1 MEKSSKKNQN
11 SNLPSEEKSSNSSE
25 NVLLSQ
31 QTKQLSTTSDLAQE
45 VNDVK
50 QKDVDGKAKSDRKE
64 ESPSPPS
71 PQQPK
76 EQPEG
81 KSSLDQNV
89 PQLENSSAAT
99 ATTTPQ
105 KIELQKNLIAEQPEE
120 NKDPGSELN
129 VNETLASNETKKDIL
144 NSPSP
149 KDQKISDEN
158 TTTITVKANSTVGQL
173 YVIVEIDD
181 TTNGGATVPL
191 LPLPGDSASRTVHKQ
206 EATCIQCYALV
217 TEESEML
224 NIKCKCSDTSL
235 LHLDC
240 KEAWL
245 QLKGDKCSHC
255 DQRIIVKSVTLQAS
269 FSPQP
274 NTDNSHAPELE
285 VSTWKRQTDDVELLS

>member
-1 MEKSSKKNQN
+1 MEKSSEGNQN

-50 QKDVDGKAKSDRKE
+50 QKEVDGEAKSDGKE
-64 ESPSPPS
+64 ESPPLPS

-81 KSSLDQNV
+81 KSSLAENV
-89 PQLENSSAAT
+89 SQSENSSAAT
-99 ATTTPQ
+99 ATTTTTPQ
-105 KIELQKNLIAEQPEE
+105 KIELQKNLIIEQE
-120 NKDPGSELN
+120 NDDLVINKI
-129 VNETLASNETKKDIL
+129 TA
-144 NSPSP
+144 NSS
-149 KDQKISDEN
+149 QVISDEN
-158 TTTITVKANSTVGQL
+158 TTTTVKASSKVNPGEGQL
-173 YVIVEIDD
+173 RVYIPGQHYVIVEIDD

-191 LPLPGDSASRTVHKQ
+191 LPLRVDSASTIVHKE
-206 EATCIQCYALV
+206 EATCIQCNALV
-217 TEESEML
+217 TEEWVRQGLAIL

-235 LHLDC
+235 LHLIC

-255 DQRIIVKSVTLQAS
+255 DQKIRVKSVKLGFS
-269 FSPQP
+269 FPQ
-274 NTDNSHAPELE
+274 TDSDNSHAPELE
-285 VSTWKRQTDDVELLS
+285 VSTWKRSCCCWHD